1 MSADTSSSPSQQL
14 EVERLGK
21 HHDRKSFVSGVAE
34 LDEYFR
40 KQAGQ
45 DARKGIAAPFVLVDP
60 LACSRPSR
68 LRHLP

>member
-45 DARKGIAAPFVLVDP
+45 DARSGIAAPFY
-60 LACSRPSR
+60 R
-68 LRHLP
+68 LFLPMKTIKEYPEEPR